1 MPAGIIILIPIP
13 NQTTENSI
21 IKDTR
26 NHFRVKEKNNDIYDK
41 IVRDIGT
48 LFESD
53 EENYFSSKYIEHKSN
68 NDKDKKLS
76 IEEYLDKIKPY
87 LITYK

>member
-26 NHFRVKEKNNDIYDK
+26 NHFRIKEKNNDIYDK
-41 IVRDIGT
+41 IIRDIGT

-53 EENYFSSKYIEHKSN
+53 EENYFSRSTLN
-68 NDKDKKLS
+68 
-76 IEEYLDKIKPY
+76 IKVIMIKTKNY
-87 LITYK
+87 QLKNILIRLNHT